1 MQLTWCMKRWPGSR
15 MHCSLSLDYLVYGN
29 YFWELLPALTRLPLY
44 PNVLGW
50 MILVEI
56 ARCSLIVFT
65 YLFN

>member
-1 MQLTWCMKRWPGSR
+1 MQLMQCMKQWPGSR

-56 ARCSLIVFT
+56 ARRSLIVFT